1 MAINYTTNA
10 IGFYIYLAKEYKT
23 FHVKQGVSRNKL
35 VKEMGK
41 MPNDKYD
48 IQELLQRDVYVND
61 KKVGKIVGERHHPN
75 EARVRSMRLQ
85 VESDVADEFMR
96 KPAELAPLPKE
107 LVHSIRNDGT
117 VKLSKSMRELQ
128 RRWRNTVRI
137 DEKLY
142 APDEML
148 DRAVL
153 DNQGDEI
160 GVITDLFKVKR
171 TYKGVIVQV
180 RIGIQKQYGVDA
192 QIRIPINAFS
202 RTRERL
208 DEVVLSRTF
217 DKVLSLPSYVSINEM
232 GEEE

>member
-1 MAINYTTNA
+1 MKNT
-10 IGFYIYLAKEYKT
+10 E
-23 FHVKQGVSRNKL
+23 
-35 VKEMGK
+35 
-41 MPNDKYD
+41 YD
-48 IQELLQRDVYVND
+48 IQELLQRDVYVNGT
-61 KKVGKIVGERHHPN
+61 KVGTIVGERHHPN
-75 EARVRSMRLQ
+75 EARVKSMRIQ
-85 VESDVADEFMR
+85 VVPDVADEFMR

-107 LVHSIRNDGT
+107 LVHSIQGDGT

-153 DNQGDEI
+153 DNQGEEI
-160 GVITDLFKVKR
+160 GVITGLFRVKR
-171 TYKGVIVQV
+171 TYKGVVV
-180 RIGIQKQYGVDA
+180 STRMRIQTQFGVESE
-192 QIRIPINAFS
+192 IRIPIGALA

-217 DKVLSLPSYVSINEM
+217 EKVLQLPSYITVNSL
-232 GEEE
+232 EEE

>member
-1 MAINYTTNA
+1 MKNT
-10 IGFYIYLAKEYKT
+10 E
-23 FHVKQGVSRNKL
+23 
-35 VKEMGK
+35 
-41 MPNDKYD
+41 YD
-48 IQELLQRDVYVND
+48 IQELLQRDVYVNGT
-61 KKVGKIVGERHHPN
+61 KVGTIVGERHHPN
-75 EARVRSMRLQ
+75 EARVKSMRIQ
-85 VESDVADEFMR
+85 VVPDVADEFMR

-107 LVHSIRNDGT
+107 LVHSIQGDGT

-153 DNQGDEI
+153 DNQGEEI
-160 GVITDLFKVKR
+160 GVITGLFRVKR
-171 TYKGVIVQV
+171 TYKGVVV
-180 RIGIQKQYGVDA
+180 STRMRIQSQFGVESE
-192 QIRIPINAFS
+192 IRIPIGALA

-217 DKVLSLPSYVSINEM
+217 EKVLQLPSYITVNSL
-232 GEEE
+232 EEE

>member
-1 MAINYTTNA
+1 T
-10 IGFYIYLAKEYKT
+10 
-23 FHVKQGVSRNKL
+23 
-35 VKEMGK
+35 
-41 MPNDKYD
+41 
-48 IQELLQRDVYVND
+48 
-61 KKVGKIVGERHHPN
+61 KVGTIVGERHHPN
-75 EARVRSMRLQ
+75 EARVKSMRIQ
-85 VESDVADEFMR
+85 VVPDVADEYMR

-107 LVHSIRNDGT
+107 LVHSIRGDGS

-153 DNQGDEI
+153 DNQGEEI
-160 GVITDLFKVKR
+160 GVITGLFRVKR
-171 TYKGVIVQV
+171 TYKGVIVTTRMRMQMEF
-180 RIGIQKQYGVDA
+180 GVDE
-192 QIRIPINAFS
+192 QIRIPITALA

-217 DKVLSLPSYVSINEM
+217 EKVMQLPSYITINSM
-232 GEEE
+232 EEE

>member
-1 MAINYTTNA
+1 
-10 IGFYIYLAKEYKT
+10 
-23 FHVKQGVSRNKL
+23 
-35 VKEMGK
+35 
-41 MPNDKYD
+41 MPKDKYD
-48 IQELLQRDVYVND
+48 IQELIQRDVYVND
-61 KKVGKIVGERHHPN
+61 KKVGTIVGERHHPN
-75 EARVRSMRLQ
+75 EARVQSMRIQ
-85 VESDVADEFMR
+85 VDSEIAGEYMR

-117 VKLSKSMRELQ
+117 VRLSKSMRELQ

-171 TYKGVIVQV
+171 TYKGVIVQT
-180 RIGIQKQYGVDA
+180 RNAIQKEFGVDLL
-192 QIRIPINAFS
+192 IRIPFAAFS
-202 RTRERL
+202 RTRDKL
-208 DEVVLSRTF
+208 DEVVLSRSF
-217 DKVLSLPSYVSINEM
+217 EKVLNLPSYITINNLEV
-232 GEEE
+232 E